1 MSEEKKIDYLEVD
14 DPIGGQ
20 NYACMSFISPESL
33 IKDKEGFKVTKFLQ
47 SYCKENKLKF
57 EEVYEQYKGF
67 CYKHEDKLQRDFD
80 ESNDFQTS
88 LRGIKVRGVFDTRE
102 AAENRAKKLSTLD
115 SSFHVF
121 IGQVGYWLPW
131 DPNADKV
138 ESEHFQNSQLN
149 DMMEKYQENNV
160 NRDIFY
166 EEQKRDKIKA
176 AQEEALQKKK
186 EAAKNIDMDNVD
198 DYTIEKIEEESLPPW
213 RSVTI
218 MRKPRLGVRQC
229 SKDHFENSSTV
240 RLVAL
245 GQHTPSLSVYFSNV
259 PGTTFSMWNQLS
271 ATPPEAPPPPPP
283 PLVTVSSSARL
294 SMNLIP
300 FPLFPAALPLVVFI
314 HILERQMATPFVSSW
329 SRYSFRFWL
338 WSMMNC
344 FTT

>member
-1 MSEEKKIDYLEVD
+1 MTEEKKVDYLEVD
-14 DPIGGQ
+14 EPIGGQ
-20 NYACMSFISPESL
+20 NYACLSFISPESL
-33 IKDKEGFKVTKFLQ
+33 MKDKEGFKVTKFLQ

-88 LRGIKVRGVFDTRE
+88 LRGIKVRGVFDTKD
-102 AAENRAKKLSTLD
+102 AAEARAKKLSTLD

-186 EAAKNIDMDNVD
+186 ENIVDQDNVD
-198 DYTIEKIEEESLPPW
+198 DYTIEKIEEETPVLEDEGEKDIKEAVKEIVNNVTEPKVAEEPSEEPKVAEESKVAEEPKVAEESPEEISSDNKVSGDIIDKLEGDDPW
-213 RSVTI
+213 MQKMKRES
-218 MRKPRLGVRQC
+218 
-229 SKDHFENSSTV
+229 DE
-240 RLVAL
+240 
-245 GQHTPSLSVYFSNV
+245 
-259 PGTTFSMWNQLS
+259 
-271 ATPPEAPPPPPP
+271 
-283 PLVTVSSSARL
+283 
-294 SMNLIP
+294 
-300 FPLFPAALPLVVFI
+300 
-314 HILERQMATPFVSSW
+314 
-329 SRYSFRFWL
+329 
-338 WSMMNC
+338 
-344 FTT
+344 

>member
-186 EAAKNIDMDNVD
+186 EAEKNIDMDNVD
-198 DYTIEKIEEESLPPW
+198 DYTIEKIEEEAPVLEDEGEKDIKEAVKDIVDDVTESKVVEEPEVTDDPKVTEEPKVAEEPEVTDESPEEISSDNKVSGDIIDKLEGDDPW
-213 RSVTI
+213 MQKMKRES
-218 MRKPRLGVRQC
+218 
-229 SKDHFENSSTV
+229 DE
-240 RLVAL
+240 
-245 GQHTPSLSVYFSNV
+245 
-259 PGTTFSMWNQLS
+259 
-271 ATPPEAPPPPPP
+271 
-283 PLVTVSSSARL
+283 
-294 SMNLIP
+294 
-300 FPLFPAALPLVVFI
+300 
-314 HILERQMATPFVSSW
+314 
-329 SRYSFRFWL
+329 
-338 WSMMNC
+338 
-344 FTT
+344 